1 MQTIVKA
8 ALIFLFISGISLSQV
23 ESRRYNAFSGTMV
36 FTVDG
41 GVTIG
46 KTDYSQIKP
55 DYLGKVSLDYFL
67 PAYSKSNFGFRV
79 FGGGGYIAG
88 KDVTL
93 VPAVFRTKLSFI
105 GGGVIYSL
113 EAGRYAFPYF
123 FAGASYLWFDPLG
136 PGGVKLPNN
145 LNNVYKKHEIDY
157 NGELGFRFL
166 LTDNFSVNVSGGIQL
181 SPNDYLDDVAI
192 GTNNDMFYYASVGF
206 SFSFFTDND
215 SDEDGVPDSRDHCPN
230 TQRGVAVD
238 EFGCPIDSDHD
249 GVPDYMDKCPNTPK
263 GVAVDKDGCPLD
275 SDGDG
280 VPDYRDVC
288 PNTPKGVKVD
298 DLGCPLDSD
307 GDGVPDY
314 KDKCPNTPAGV
325 QVDSEGCPIDSDHD
339 GVPDYLDKC
348 PDTPAGV
355 KVDSTGCP
363 VKEEVKKEVKKEVPE
378 VVSEEAAK
386 VTLSAGATFAFGKSK
401 LLPSAFPELD
411 KLIKVMKENL
421 RSRWLIAG
429 YTDNIGSDNANKKV
443 SLERAKAV
451 MEYLV
456 AKGINIR
463 WLRVIGYG
471 KANPV
476 ASNATEEGR
485 AKNRRVEITRIN

>member
-1 MQTIVKA
+1 MQTIIKT
-8 ALIFLFISGISLSQV
+8 ALIFLFVSSISLSQV
-23 ESRRYNAFSGTMV
+23 DARRYNAFSGTMV

-41 GVTIG
+41 GITIG
-46 KTDYSQIKP
+46 QTDYSQIKP

-67 PAYSKSNFGFRV
+67 PAYSRSTFGIRA

-88 KDVTL
+88 KDATL
-93 VPAVFRTKLSFI
+93 IPNQFRTRLSFI

-113 EAGRYAFPYF
+113 ELNKYSFPYF
-123 FAGASYLWFDPLG
+123 FAGASYMWFNPLG

-145 LNNVYKKHEIDY
+145 LNNVYKKHEVDY

-166 LTDNFSVNVSGGIQL
+166 LTDNFSVSVSGGVQL

-215 SDEDGVPDSRDHCPN
+215 ADGDGVPNSRDICPN
-230 TQRGVAVD
+230 TPRGVAVD
-238 EFGCPIDSDHD
+238 EYGCPIDSDHD
-249 GVPDYMDKCPNTPK
+249 GVPDYKDKCPNTPK
-263 GVAVDKDGCPLD
+263 GVPVNKDGCPLD

-280 VPDYRDVC
+280 IPDYRDVC
-288 PNTPKGVKVD
+288 PDTPKGVKVD

-325 QVDSEGCPIDSDHD
+325 QVDSEGCPLDSDHD

-348 PDTPAGV
+348 PDTAPGV
-355 KVDSTGCP
+355 QVDSTGCP
-363 VKEEVKKEVKKEVPE
+363 VKEVIKEKVQEKIPE
-378 VVSEEAAK
+378 EPAK
-386 VTLSAGATFAFGKSK
+386 ITLSAGATFAFGKSK
-401 LLPSAFPELD
+401 LLPSAFAELD
-411 KLIKVMKENL
+411 KLIKVMKEKTS
-421 RSRWLIAG
+421 SRWQIAG
-429 YTDNIGSDNANKKV
+429 YTDNIGSDNANKKI
-443 SLERAKAV
+443 SIARAKAV

-456 AKGINIR
+456 SKGINIR
-463 WLRVIGYG
+463 RLKIVGYG

>member
-1 MQTIVKA
+1 MQTIAKA
-8 ALIFLFISGISLSQV
+8 ALIFLFIFGICFSQTD
-23 ESRRYNAFSGTMV
+23 SRKYNAFSNTMV

-41 GVTIG
+41 GITIG
-46 KTDYSQIKP
+46 NTDYTQIKP
-55 DYLGKVSLDYFL
+55 DYLGKVSVEYFL
-67 PAYSKSNFGFRV
+67 PAYSRSNFGFRA
-79 FGGGGYIAG
+79 FDGGGYIAG
-88 KDVTL
+88 KDATL
-93 VPAVFRTKLSFI
+93 VPAEFRTRLSFL

-113 EAGRYAFPYF
+113 EASRYIFPYF

-136 PGGVKLPNN
+136 PGGVKLRNN

-157 NGELGFRFL
+157 NGELGLRFL

-192 GTNNDMFYYASVGF
+192 GTSNDMFYYGSIGF
-206 SFSFFTDND
+206 SFSFFSDND
-215 SDEDGVPDSRDHCPN
+215 SDGDGVPDSRDVCPN
-230 TQRGVAVD
+230 TPRGIAVD
-238 EFGCPIDSDHD
+238 EYGCPIDSDHD
-249 GVPDYMDKCPNTPK
+249 GVPDYKDKCPNTPK

-280 VPDYRDVC
+280 IPDYRDVC
-288 PNTPKGVKVD
+288 PDTPKGVKVD

-339 GVPDYLDKC
+339 GVPDYKDKC

-363 VKEEVKKEVKKEVPE
+363 VKVEIKEERKAEVPQE
-378 VVSEEAAK
+378 QSK
-386 VTLSAGATFAFGKSK
+386 VTLSSGATFAFGKSE

-411 KLIKVMKENL
+411 ELIRVMKEYPN
-421 RSRWLIAG
+421 SRWEIAG
-429 YTDNIGSDNANKKV
+429 YTDNIGSDNINKKV
-443 SLERAKAV
+443 SLARANAV
-451 MEYLV
+451 MEYLISR
-456 AKGINIR
+456 GINIR
-463 WLRVIGYG
+463 RLKVAGFG
-471 KANPV
+471 KANPA

-485 AKNRRVEITRIN
+485 AKNRRVEITRINK

>member
-1 MQTIVKA
+1 MQTIVKV
-8 ALIFLFISGISLSQV
+8 ALIILFVSGISLSQV
-23 ESRRYNAFSGTMV
+23 DSRRYNAFSNTLV

-41 GVTIG
+41 GATIG
-46 KTDYSQIKP
+46 RTDYSKIKP

-67 PAYSKSNFGFRV
+67 PAYSISNFGVRA
-79 FGGGGYIAG
+79 FGGGGYISG
-88 KDVTL
+88 KDATL
-93 VPAVFRTKLSFI
+93 VPTEFRTRLSFI

-113 EAGRYAFPYF
+113 QLGERSFPYF

-145 LNNVYKKHEIDY
+145 LKNAYKKHEIDY
-157 NGELGFRFL
+157 NGELGYRYL
-166 LTDNFSVNVSGGIQL
+166 VTDNFSVNASAGVQL
-181 SPNDYLDDVAI
+181 SPNDYLDDKAI
-192 GTNNDMFYYASVGF
+192 GTSNDMFFYASVGF
-206 SFSFFTDND
+206 SFSFFADYD
-215 SDEDGVPDSRDHCPN
+215 SDKDGVPDSRDICPN
-230 TQRGVAVD
+230 TPKGVAVD
-238 EFGCPIDSDHD
+238 EYGCPIDSDHD
-249 GVPDYMDKCPNTPK
+249 GVPDYKDKCPNTPK
-263 GVAVDKDGCPLD
+263 GVPVDKEGCPLD

-314 KDKCPNTPAGV
+314 KDKCPGTPAGV
-325 QVDSEGCPIDSDHD
+325 QVDSNGCPVDSDHD
-339 GVPDYLDKC
+339 GVPDYKDKC

-355 KVDSTGCP
+355 RVDSTGCP
-363 VKEEVKKEVKKEVPE
+363 VVREIKEKPKIEVPKE
-378 VVSEEAAK
+378 SAK
-386 VTLSAGATFAFGKSK
+386 VILGAGATFAFGKSN
-401 LLPSAFPELD
+401 LLPSSFAELNN
-411 KLIKVMKENL
+411 LVKVMKENPN
-421 RSRWLIAG
+421 SRWQISG
-429 YTDNIGSDNANKKV
+429 YTDNIGSDKMNKKV
-443 SLERAKAV
+443 SVERARAV

-456 AKGINIR
+456 SKGINIR
-463 WLRVIGYG
+463 RLKVEGYG